1 MKRLGILAALAAAT
15 AACSDTV
22 LQPGPGDPPPA
33 DGVAFILGARVEVDD
48 SITISAAHADGVTMV
63 GWEARLLDGALFG
76 ADSAAVAGE
85 PKTAARD
92 FPLGFQRDRRDL
104 SKQIRV
110 TAFAVT
116 AAGERLTSETR
127 ADPATGLSSGALFSL
142 QEAQLLL
149 TDTVVVVA
157 GVTRALPNGGRIAD
171 AAYNPNLNEIYLT
184 NIERDR
190 LEVFQIADTTFDAD
204 GIPIGAQPWGI
215 ALWPR
220 NQSGVNADT
229 VVVANSGGT
238 NLSVVNVASRAEV
251 RRHALPNFIIQ
262 SVQTEIDPAT
272 SQIKLKITEFD
283 FSDRPQHVG
292 TFCRV
297 AACTDVYAIYSTTPT
312 AAQQMDF
319 PFRGT
324 VRWENLTNAT
334 PESHFFWEQ
343 ALVAPS
349 PDADTLQVLVDR
361 GPGTTIETILS
372 AACGRTVN
380 LIELGFI
387 DTTFVRNSGD
397 FTHALIGEGG
407 SAVEPAIEFARVIG
421 YDGTDGIATANCTA
435 TIQMTT
441 FAGPEI
447 VDLGVSS
454 SARVEDIV
462 VNTATAVQA
471 VGVNFNGLT
480 NMFRADSIYI
490 IDEGLR
496 LQGII
501 GAGGGNPGMDLNF
514 DHTFD
519 ARNRGTP
526 GLDPDDR
533 LLFAAGPGPTIEVFD
548 TFFYGQVATIPIRD
562 PVIGPLRGGQLP
574 TGEQVLVGVTS
585 RGVVV
590 VTLPAISN
598 IFPVSGWQQ

>member
-1 MKRLGILAALAAAT
+1 MKRLGIFAALAAAT
-15 AACSDTV
+15 TACNDAV
-22 LQPGPGDPPPA
+22 QPGPGDLPPVA
-33 DGVAFILGARVEVDD
+33 GVAYVLAPRVEVDD
-48 SITISAAHADGVTMV
+48 SITVSAAHGTGIAMV
-63 GWEARLLDGALFG
+63 GWEARLLDGTLFG
-76 ADSAAVAGE
+76 ADSAAVAGD
-85 PKTAARD
+85 PATASRD
-92 FPLGFQRDRRDL
+92 FLLGFQLDRFDL

-116 AAGERLTSETR
+116 ASGERLTSEAR
-127 ADPATGLSSGALFSL
+127 AEPAAGLGAGILFSR
-142 QEAQLLL
+142 QGSQLLV

-171 AAYNPNLNEIYLT
+171 AAYNRNLNEIYLT

-238 NLSVVNVASRAEV
+238 NLSVVNVASRTEV
-251 RRHALPNFIIQ
+251 RRHALPNFIVQ

-272 SQIKLKITEFD
+272 GDIKLSITEFD

-297 AACTDVYAIYSTTPT
+297 AACTDVYALYSTTPT
-312 AAQQMDF
+312 AAQQMEF

-343 ALVAPS
+343 AEVAPS
-349 PDADTLQVLVDR
+349 PESDTLQVLVDR
-361 GPGTTIETILS
+361 GPGTTIETVLS

-387 DTTFVRNSGD
+387 DTTFVRNSGN

-407 SAVEPAIEFARVIG
+407 SAVDPAIEFARVVG
-421 YDGTDGIATANCTA
+421 YDGTDGTATANCTA
-435 TIQMTT
+435 DIQGTM
-441 FAGPEI
+441 FSGPEI

-471 VGVNFNGLT
+471 VGINFNGLT

-496 LQGII
+496 LQGIV
-501 GAGGGNPGMDLNF
+501 GVGGGNPGMDLNF

-519 ARNRGTP
+519 ARDRGTP
-526 GLDPDDR
+526 GLDPNDR

-548 TFFYGQVATIPIRD
+548 TFFYGQVATIPVRD
-562 PVIGPLRGGQLP
+562 PIIGPLRGGQLP
-574 TGEQVLVGVTS
+574 SGEQVLVGVTS

-598 IFPVSGWQQ
+598 IFPVSGWRQ

>member
-1 MKRLGILAALAAAT
+1 MKRLGIFAALAAAT
-15 AACSDTV
+15 TACNDAV
-22 LQPGPGDPPPA
+22 QPGPGDLPPVA
-33 DGVAFILGARVEVDD
+33 GVAYVLAPRVEVDD
-48 SITISAAHADGVTMV
+48 SITVSAAHGTGIAMV
-63 GWEARLLDGALFG
+63 GWEARLLDGTLFG
-76 ADSAAVAGE
+76 ADSAAVAGD
-85 PKTAARD
+85 PATASRD
-92 FPLGFQRDRRDL
+92 FLLGFQLDRFDL

-116 AAGERLTSETR
+116 ASGERLTSEAR
-127 ADPATGLSSGALFSL
+127 AEPAAGLGAGILFSR
-142 QEAQLLL
+142 QGSQLLV

-171 AAYNPNLNEIYLT
+171 AAYNRNLNEIYLT

-238 NLSVVNVASRAEV
+238 NLSVVNVASRTEV
-251 RRHALPNFIIQ
+251 RRHALPNFIVQ

-272 SQIKLKITEFD
+272 GDIKLSITEFD

-297 AACTDVYAIYSTTPT
+297 AACTDVYALYSTTPT
-312 AAQQMDF
+312 AAQQMEF

-343 ALVAPS
+343 AEVAPS
-349 PDADTLQVLVDR
+349 PESDTLQVLVDR
-361 GPGTTIETILS
+361 GPGTTIETVLS

-387 DTTFVRNSGD
+387 DTTFVRNSGN

-407 SAVEPAIEFARVIG
+407 SAVDPAIEFARVVG
-421 YDGTDGIATANCTA
+421 YDGTDGTATANCTA
-435 TIQMTT
+435 RCSPDQRSWTSACRRRPGSRTSSSTPRPRSRPWGSTSTASPTCSGPTPSTSSTRASGCRASSAWAAATRAWISTSTT
-441 FAGPEI
+441 RSTHGTAGHPASI
-447 VDLGVSS
+447 PTTASCSPPAPAPPSKCSTRSSTGRWPPSRSGIPS
-454 SARVEDIV
+454 SARC
-462 VNTATAVQA
+462 AAA
-471 VGVNFNGLT
+471 SS
-480 NMFRADSIYI
+480 RA
-490 IDEGLR
+490 
-496 LQGII
+496 
-501 GAGGGNPGMDLNF
+501 A
-514 DHTFD
+514 
-519 ARNRGTP
+519 NRSSWAS
-526 GLDPDDR
+526 R
-533 LLFAAGPGPTIEVFD
+533 AA
-548 TFFYGQVATIPIRD
+548 A
-562 PVIGPLRGGQLP
+562 
-574 TGEQVLVGVTS
+574 S
-585 RGVVV
+585 W
-590 VTLPAISN
+590 S
-598 IFPVSGWQQ
+598 